1 MINAKSPLRF
11 LGAGFLNQ
19 SNKSLVI
26 NFFDKTGQFL
36 SVLGIAHEKLAFTLP
51 LISLRR
57 RLDTEAA
64 PHFVYQIRHNPLNR
78 KNSFLLS
85 AFLPRTKLPPAR
97 NASWP
102 ERSA

>member
-51 LISLRR
+51 LISPGAGWIRKLRR
-57 RLDTEAA
+57 IS
-64 PHFVYQIRHNPLNR
+64 FIRSVIIL
-78 KNSFLLS
+78 
-85 AFLPRTKLPPAR
+85 
-97 NASWP
+97 
-102 ERSA
+102 